1 MSTATYYER
10 LSPLDASFLAL
21 ESGRAH
27 FHVAS
32 VAILDAAPLR
42 TADGGIDIGRI
53 RAFIASRLKY
63 VPRYRQRLAS
73 TPLGRS
79 PIWVDAD
86 HFDLDYHVRHTSLP
100 RPGTEAQLKR
110 LAGRVL
116 SQQLDRAQPPGS
128 SGLRKAWTAIASR

>member
-32 VAILDAAPLR
+32 VAILDAGPLR
-42 TADGGIDIGRI
+42 TADGGIDIDRI

-79 PIWVDAD
+79 PIWVDAT
-86 HFDLDYHVRHTSLP
+86 TSISSTTSATRASP
-100 RPGTEAQLKR
+100 AR
-110 LAGRVL
+110 GRK
-116 SQQLDRAQPPGS
+116 PN
-128 SGLRKAWTAIASR
+128 